1 MRDSISEH
9 VYQYCAAN
17 VGETVTAGSLYASV
31 AKAAPH
37 EIAPD
42 SPARILRKLRDQGVV
57 SYYVPERRK
66 GQYIITSVQ

>member
-1 MRDSISEH
+1 MRDSISEY

-17 VGETVTAGSLYASV
+17 IGETITASKLYTYIVGATGG
-31 AKAAPH
+31 
-37 EIAPD
+37 EFAPD
-42 SPARILRKLRDQGVV
+42 TPARILRKLRDQGVV